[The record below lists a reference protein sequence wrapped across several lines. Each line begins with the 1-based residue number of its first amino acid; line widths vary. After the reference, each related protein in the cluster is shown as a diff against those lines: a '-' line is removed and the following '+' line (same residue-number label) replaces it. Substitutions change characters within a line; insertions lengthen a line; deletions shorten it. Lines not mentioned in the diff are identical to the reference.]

1 MTKANKM
8 QGKAT
13 VFISQLERFGY
24 TLTAVGRTKREAE
37 NAVLSDYYS
46 VYKDVNG
53 IAPDE
58 DWLDDEHTYWSL
70 AKEEIFT
77 EEVEFGKVRWL

>member
-1 MTKANKM
+1 MARVMKM
-8 QGKAT
+8 QGKPS
-13 VFISQLERFGY
+13 VFVSQLERFGY
-24 TLTAVGRTKREAE
+24 TLTTIGRTKTEAE

-58 DWLDDEHTYWSL
+58 DWIDDEHTYWSL

-77 EEVEFGKVRWL
+77 EEVEFGKVRWY